1 MPIRVLPDDVA
12 IKIAAGEVVERP
24 MSVVKELVENSIDAG
39 ATEIKIRIE
48 QGGRR
53 LIEVSDNG
61 QGIPAEESPLAIERH
76 ATSKIQQA
84 DDLSHIHSLGFRG
97 EALSSIAAVSRFTLQ
112 SHVEEE
118 REGNEIIVIGGKQ
131 AAQKAI
137 GMPVG
142 SLVRVED
149 LFFNTPARLKFI
161 KQELTEKRQIIAL
174 IQRYAFAYANIR
186 YQLMIDNKIVIQ
198 TSGDKDRRQIL
209 SAMYG
214 LEEARQMLEVDFKD
228 GEYLIKGFTSPV
240 GLSRSNRKEI
250 TFFINGR
257 WVMDSSLA
265 AALIQ
270 AYYTFLMVGRYPLA
284 TLLIEIPPE
293 DVDVNVHPAKAEI
306 RLKNPGFVFSLVQ
319 RAIRRSL
326 LTSSP
331 TPMNLPKIWP
341 DNAVENRSIDF
352 AWVMSHD
359 AEINNFKSQNQLNN
373 TDKNL
378 SELNPINLSDH
389 IPLLRLVGQIGA
401 AYLVTEG
408 PDGLYLIDQHAA
420 HERVLYEKFA
430 KLKLEERPRQQLL
443 DPLSIQFPNAT
454 FQLLFPQIELL
465 IRMGFEIEE
474 FGENTIRVKS
484 IPALFSNVDPLSLI
498 KTCVEDFEEDE
509 NPLGN
514 ELEKKII
521 ARICKRSAVKSG
533 QILSHEEQLQLV
545 SDLERCE
552 TPRSCPHGRPTM
564 IHLSVDLLERQFGRR
579 GSR

>member
-24 MSVVKELVENSIDAG
+24 MSVVKEFIENSIDAVS
-39 ATEIKIRIE
+39 TEIKIRIE

-61 QGIPAEESPLAIERH
+61 QGIPAEELPLAIERH
-76 ATSKIQQA
+76 ATSKIQKA

-112 SHVEEE
+112 SHSKCE
-118 REGNEIIVIGGKQ
+118 REGNEILVIGGKKVS
-131 AAQKAI
+131 QKVI
-137 GMPVG
+137 GIPVG

-149 LFFNTPARLKFI
+149 LFFNTPARLKFL

-174 IQRYAFAYANIR
+174 IQRYAFAYTNIR
-186 YQLMIDNKIVIQ
+186 YQLIIDNKIIFQ
-198 TSGDKDRRQIL
+198 TSGDKDYRQIL

-214 LEEARQMLEVDFKD
+214 MEEARQMCEVNFKD
-228 GEYLIKGFTSPV
+228 GDYTVKGFTSPV

-257 WVMDSSLA
+257 WVMDSALT

-270 AYYTFLMVGRYPLA
+270 AYYSFLMVGRYPLA
-284 TLLIEIPPE
+284 ISLIELPSE

-306 RLKNPGFVFSLVQ
+306 RLKNPSFVFSLVQ
-319 RAIRRSL
+319 RAIRRSM
-326 LTSSP
+326 LTASA
-331 TPMNLPKIWP
+331 TPLNIPKIWP
-341 DNAVENRSIDF
+341 ENTSGNRSIDF

-359 AEINNFKSQNQLNN
+359 VDIDNLRTQNQQNN
-373 TDKNL
+373 ADKNL
-378 SELNPINLSDH
+378 LDLNTINLNNH

-401 AYLVTEG
+401 AYLVAEG

-420 HERVLYEKFA
+420 HERVLYEKFT

-443 DPLSIQFPNAT
+443 EPLSIQFPIT
-454 FQLLFPQIELL
+454 IFQLLFPQIELL
-465 IRMGFEIEE
+465 IRMGFDIEE

-484 IPALFSNVDPLSLI
+484 IPALFSNADPLSLI
-498 KTCVEDFEEDE
+498 KTCIEDFEEDE

-533 QILSHEEQLQLV
+533 QLLSHEEQLKLV
-545 SDLERCE
+545 ADLEHCE